1 MKKLLVVL
9 FILMSFKCV
18 YAQCYVDY
26 YSSAINYSISIT
38 YISGNYTPSSP
49 SYYSYGN
56 VLSAMQA
63 KYDAN
68 LNWIN
73 REWGKLYYLELVNN
87 ANKIRLKDYI
97 KYSEPKINEM
107 LRKYDLARTNAAE
120 EIVYKFIKPFFEKEE
135 IKAEIKL
142 LADCERELNRIKSAD
157 PYNYIYSK
165 RYKAI
170 NETLKKLENCAPYE
184 IKNLSWQNIELNME

>member
-1 MKKLLVVL
+1 
-9 FILMSFKCV
+9 MSFKCV

-68 LNWIN
+68 RDWIN

-87 ANKIRLKDYI
+87 TNKIKLKDYI
-97 KYSEPKINEM
+97 KYSEPKINEI
-107 LRKYDLARTNAAE
+107 LRKSDLARTNAAE
-120 EIVYKFIKPFFEKEE
+120 VIVYNYIKPFFEKEE

-142 LADCERELNRIKSAD
+142 LADCASKLNRI
-157 PYNYIYSK
+157 
-165 RYKAI
+165 
-170 NETLKKLENCAPYE
+170 
-184 IKNLSWQNIELNME
+184 